1 MFKKLGAGSI
11 CLHHLVIN
19 SIVVGHSRKKC
30 LIVSLLAGKF
40 PRILQNVHPGSVNPS
55 IACIRSFVKSWLFLN
70 LNKKS
75 LKLLCRNGKFHEES
89 ANLVMSTIGICV
101 PVEIAKVL
109 TILSPFGFAFDNEFL
124 DKMIQNFFDP
134 FLIFLKKSPIFSTKR
149 SVSSSF
155 LKRLRILMAA
165 SCSLIQLATNS

>member
-1 MFKKLGAGSI
+1 MKINILYF
-11 CLHHLVIN
+11 LHLTLIN
-19 SIVVGHSRKKC
+19 
-30 LIVSLLAGKF
+30 AF
-40 PRILQNVHPGSVNPS
+40 VN
-55 IACIRSFVKSWLFLN
+55 LN

-75 LKLLCRNGKFHEES
+75 LKLLCRNGKFHKES

-149 SVSSSF
+149 SVSSNF
-155 LKRLRILMAA
+155 LKRLRILVAA
-165 SCSLIQLATNS
+165 SCSLIQLATDR